1 MTTTTPTGS
10 WRTVD
15 IVVAAVIA
23 VAFGVVFVAWN
34 ALWNATTP
42 LFVALPAA
50 QAIIYGVWLL
60 PGVLVALIVRK
71 PGAALFGGIVSATVS
86 ALIASQWGLDTILSG
101 ALQGG
106 GAELAFAI
114 GRYRSWSLPLAVLA
128 AALAGIGAAIHD
140 VIGYYPD
147 TGVDYWIVFSAT
159 LVISGILVAGIGAWL
174 LVRALASAGVLNEF
188 AAGRDQR
195 EV

>member
-34 ALWNATTP
+34 ALWTATAP
-42 LFVALPAA
+42 LFVALPAS
-50 QAIIYGVWLL
+50 QATIYGVWLM

-86 ALIASQWGLDTILSG
+86 ALIASQWGLYAVLSG

-114 GRYRSWSLPLAVLA
+114 GLYRYWSLPIAVLA
-128 AALAGIGAAIHD
+128 AALAGIGAD
-140 VIGYYPD
+140 RKSV
-147 TGVDYWIVFSAT
+147 V
-159 LVISGILVAGIGAWL
+159 
-174 LVRALASAGVLNEF
+174 
-188 AAGRDQR
+188 
-195 EV
+195 

>member
-1 MTTTTPTGS
+1 MTSTTPREG
-10 WRTVD
+10 WRIVD
-15 IVVAAVIA
+15 IVVAAAVS

-34 ALWNATTP
+34 ALWSFTAP
-42 LFVALPAA
+42 LFLALPAA

-60 PGVLVALIVRK
+60 PGVLVGLIVRR

-114 GRYRSWSLPLAVLA
+114 GLYRSWNLPFAILA

-140 VIGYYPD
+140 IIGYYPD
-147 TGVDYWIVFSAT
+147 AGVDYWIVFSVA
-159 LVISGILVAGIGAWL
+159 LVISGILIAGLGGWL
-174 LVRALASAGVLNEF
+174 LVRRLARAGVLGEF

>member
-1 MTTTTPTGS
+1 MGHS
-10 WRTVD
+10 SNRWRTVD

-34 ALWNATTP
+34 ALWVATGP
-42 LFVALPAA
+42 LFLAVPAA

-106 GAELAFAI
+106 GAELVFAI
-114 GRYRSWSLPLAVLA
+114 GLYRSWSLPVAMLA
-128 AALAGIGAAIHD
+128 AALAGIGAAVHD
-140 VIGYYPD
+140 IIGYYRLAGTD
-147 TGVDYWIVFSAT
+147 FWLIFTIA
-159 LVISGILVAGIGAWL
+159 LVISGILIAGIGSWL
-174 LVRALASAGVLNEF
+174 LVRALAAAGVLGEF
-188 AAGRDQR
+188 AAGRQQP